1 MANKKP
7 TDNLTLA
14 QKVKVL
20 QKLFDSGC
28 KSEKDLQALSM
39 ESILQIDG
47 ITIQDMTVIMTLQ
60 KQVKAH
66 TLFSYLGG
74 GGDEQYSSGE

>member
-7 TDNLTLA
+7 TDSLTLA

-20 QKLFDSGC
+20 QKLFDAGC

-39 ESILQIDG
+39 ENILQIDG

-74 GGDEQYSSGE
+74 GGNEPSSIGE

>member
-20 QKLFDSGC
+20 QKLFDAGC

-39 ESILQIDG
+39 ENILQIDG
-47 ITIQDMTVIMTLQ
+47 ITIQDMTVIMALQ

-74 GGDEQYSSGE
+74 GGNEPSSIGE

>member
-7 TDNLTLA
+7 TDSLTLA

-20 QKLFDSGC
+20 QKLFDTGC

-74 GGDEQYSSGE
+74 GGNEQNSVGE

>member
-7 TDNLTLA
+7 TDSLTLA

-20 QKLFDSGC
+20 QKLFDAGC
-28 KSEKDLQALSM
+28 KSEKDLQTLSM

-74 GGDEQYSSGE
+74 GGNEPSSIGE

>member
-7 TDNLTLA
+7 TDNPTLA

-74 GGDEQYSSGE
+74 GGNEQYSNGE

>member
-7 TDNLTLA
+7 TDSLTLA

-20 QKLFDSGC
+20 QKLFDAGC
-28 KSEKDLQALSM
+28 KNEKDLQALSM

-74 GGDEQYSSGE
+74 GGNEPNSIGE

>member
-7 TDNLTLA
+7 TDTLTLA

-20 QKLFDSGC
+20 QKLFDADC

-60 KQVKAH
+60 KQAKAH

-74 GGDEQYSSGE
+74 GGNEPSSIGE

>member
-1 MANKKP
+1 VAYKKQ
-7 TDNLTLA
+7 TDTLTLP

-20 QKLFDSGC
+20 QKLFDFGC
-28 KSEKDLQALSM
+28 KTEKDLQALSM

-74 GGDEQYSSGE
+74 GDSEQNRNDE

>member
-7 TDNLTLA
+7 TDSLTLA

-20 QKLFDSGC
+20 QKLFDAGC

-39 ESILQIDG
+39 ECILQIDG
-47 ITIQDMTVIMTLQ
+47 ITIQDMTVIMMLQ

-74 GGDEQYSSGE
+74 GGNEPSSIGE

>member
-7 TDNLTLA
+7 ADIMTLP

-20 QKLFDSGC
+20 SKLYDSGC
-28 KSEKDLQALSM
+28 KTEKALQGLTM
-39 ESILQIDG
+39 ESILSIDG
-47 ITIQDMTVIMTLQ
+47 ITISDMTVIMELQ

-74 GGDEQYSSGE
+74 VSDEQQKSSD